1 MRTDELIDL
10 LASDGGVAR
19 SSGSGAAARMLG
31 LALLFGAAL
40 SLCVL
45 IATLGVRPDLGT
57 ALAVP
62 VTWGKWGFALALL
75 VVAFAMLQRLA
86 RPGPGLSRRHAAAL
100 LLPIGALWLVGL
112 SSYAGAPAEAR
123 AALLWGQSWQACAAL
138 IALLALPV
146 FGGLLLA
153 LRGLAPVRP
162 AAAGACAGLVAGAVA
177 VAVYALHCPESGWP
191 FIAVWYVAGIALP
204 TLAGALFGR
213 RLLRW

>member
-62 VTWGKWGFALALL
+62 VTWGKRGFALALL

-138 IALLALPV
+138 IALLALP
-146 FGGLLLA
+146 FGPQPGPLWVLMPAAMLLRLMS
-153 LRGLAPVRP
+153 APVHRHL
-162 AAAGACAGLVAGAVA
+162 AMCALARAGHTAQ
-177 VAVYALHCPESGWP
+177 
-191 FIAVWYVAGIALP
+191 
-204 TLAGALFGR
+204 
-213 RLLRW
+213 RLGERSPSR